1 MALLVGALAALLG
14 AGTPSRL
21 SNSEAEF
28 LSHETE
34 SYETARLM
42 LAAAG
47 RQAFPNVGV
56 LFPAAPG
63 PVNARVL
70 AAVRSAA
77 KVTLAPFYSRDHRA
91 EAVVGLLRPGA
102 PPGAAAERL
111 ARRLGRFHDVSV
123 GGTALAGEEFDELI
137 THDLFESEL
146 IGFPLLV
153 LLGFLV
159 FRSLTSALLPATVG
173 ALAFALTLCCLR
185 PINAVKPLSIFSL
198 NIVAGLAVGLSI
210 DYSLLLVSR
219 FREELAR
226 VRGPAAGQP
235 PGRLQTVTG
244 SPPLNTSQTVTRS
257 QTAQAAYRTVA
268 TAGRTVTFSAA
279 TVAAAFASLLV
290 FGLGVIRSI
299 AIGGML
305 VAGIAGTVS
314 LVVLPAIFAL
324 LGDGVNTFAP
334 ERWQRSC
341 ERAGYREERGFWYR
355 LAAFVVR
362 RPARVALAVTVP
374 LLVAGLPVLGM
385 RLMGFDSA
393 ALPHDTPGHRFEA
406 RVKSE
411 FEHPIFDEVISVAH
425 GPSAYVHGVVAR
437 YMEHLPDVRTGFAW
451 PLRPQ
456 LWAIDLAVASAPFS
470 SASKRLVRRLRALPV
485 HLAVT
490 GATAD
495 YVDTAASLLARL
507 PYALALLAASMF
519 AVLFLA
525 TGSVVLPL
533 KTVIM
538 NLLSLSVAF
547 GALVLVFQDGR
558 LQGPLQYHGLGAL
571 VLAQPIVLGTGT
583 FGILTDYGIFLLTR
597 IKEGWDAGLSNREAI
612 VVGLERTGRI
622 VTAAALLFCVA
633 VGTLLSAQLVY
644 IKEVGLGTVVA
655 VAVDATL
662 VRALLVPSLM
672 TLLGRWNWWR
682 PRLPVRLE
690 TVLGLRPQGAG
701 VQQ

>member
-1 MALLVGALAALLG
+1 MLAALVG
-14 AGTPSRL
+14 AGTPARL

-34 SYETARLM
+34 SYETTQLM

-63 PVNARVL
+63 PANAQAL
-70 AAVRSAA
+70 AAVHKAA
-77 KVTLAPFYSRDHRA
+77 KVTLAPFYSRNHQS
-91 EAVVGLLRPGA
+91 EAVAGLLRPGVA
-102 PPGAAAERL
+102 PGTAAQRL
-111 ARRLGRFHDVSV
+111 AARLARFHDVSV
-123 GGTALAGEEFDELI
+123 GGTALAGEEFDRLI
-137 THDLFESEL
+137 TSDLFKSEL
-146 IGFPLLV
+146 IGFPLLL

-159 FRSLTSALLPATVG
+159 FRSLTSALLPVAVG

-226 VRGPAAGQP
+226 TRGSVDSEP
-235 PGRLQTVTG
+235 P
-244 SPPLNTSQTVTRS
+244 TRS
-257 QTAQAAYRTVA
+257 QTVEAAYTTVA

-279 TVAAAFASLLV
+279 TIAAAFASLLV
-290 FGLGVIRSI
+290 FGLGVIRSV
-299 AIGGML
+299 AVGGML

-314 LVVLPAIFAL
+314 LAVLPAVFVL

-334 ERWQRSC
+334 QRWQRAC
-341 ERAGYREERGFWYR
+341 ERAGYREESGVWYR
-355 LAAFVVR
+355 IAAFVVR
-362 RPARVALAVTVP
+362 RPARVALAVALP
-374 LLVAGLPVLGM
+374 LLAAGTPVLGM

-406 RVKSE
+406 RVKAE

-425 GPSAYVHGVVAR
+425 GPSGYVHGVVAR
-437 YMEHLPDVRTGFAW
+437 YMEHLPGVESGFAW
-451 PLRPQ
+451 QLRPQ
-456 LWAIDLAVASAPFS
+456 LWAIDLASANPPFS
-470 SASKRLVRRLRALPV
+470 GAAKRLVRRLRALPV

-490 GATAD
+490 GATAY

-507 PYALALLAASMF
+507 PYALALLGASMF

-538 NLLSLSVAF
+538 NLVSLAAAF
-547 GALVLVFQDGR
+547 GVLVLVFQDGR
-558 LQGPLQYHGLGAL
+558 LEGLLQYHGQGAL
-571 VLAQPIVLGTGT
+571 VLAQPIVLGTGA

-597 IKEGWDAGLSNREAI
+597 IKEGWDAGMSNRDAI

-633 VGTLLSAQLVY
+633 VGTLLSARLVY

-672 TLLGRWNWWR
+672 ALLGRWNWWR

-690 TVLGLRPQGAG
+690 AALGLRPQSAGA
-701 VQQ
+701 QR